1 MEAYSTV
8 ADGDDDVQSD
18 APDSGVTIEQK
29 RVPQVADI
37 LVISSTVPGIILLYT
52 LRRDSSIH
60 CLSSS
65 QTDFRISSFYY
76 HAQNAVLKLHLN
88 QPLKQHA

>member
-29 RVPQVADI
+29 RVPQVADMF
-37 LVISSTVPGIILLYT
+37 VISSTVPGIILFTHILVRLLEVVY
-52 LRRDSSIH
+52 
-60 CLSSS
+60 
-65 QTDFRISSFYY
+65 
-76 HAQNAVLKLHLN
+76 
-88 QPLKQHA
+88 